1 MKKLI
6 LMPFLALLFSTS
18 SFSAEGTSTLLE
30 QVRAEKVET
39 FKNNLDAIAARINNY
54 ILNSADTTIDRRE
67 VQIFDNLP
75 YQFFNNFE
83 GISCSNDGTY
93 CGSQTGNDG
102 IQISLD
108 SKSIIMKN
116 VLGEG
121 PNTYV
126 VQTFTSNN
134 DNSRIITINDNYTVT
149 VPLDTK
155 TANFLSLIDKIKEL
169 PDAYIGTTPPS
180 DTTKTWYFPNGTGGF
195 DIKKWNPATG
205 KWETIGSTGTNGQSS
220 VQAPS
225 EEELFKIPCLKNDI
239 GFVIESVATEYICT
253 DNGEW
258 IPKSTGASMF
268 NGASDML
275 NLVTKLMKKTGGSV
289 ANVSDPNETAPL
301 NGFTG
306 VLDFTKKDNTSNNGY
321 WIDSTN
327 RYVATDSYSTLSTLN
342 LAINSFGYIPNADK
356 TKVLTLKKTADGWIY
371 IANGYK
377 DIIQNFTF
385 VPTDKAYVL
394 NLKDSENFYY
404 KREQKGTLSSFVSYS
419 TPILEHTNL
428 SPIRISI
435 AYDNRDAFNPRSNS
449 QHLLVFDDCASL
461 SNSCNGALNT
471 FVGAKLDGMSAF
483 YYAPTSPKK
492 KNGLTDAKPYPN
504 MGGLYDD
511 GAEAGIVDGTV
522 FIKDSINSSIC
533 YKDSSGTYYTRAKV
547 KIPTGN
553 SLPPARTCTT
563 AVYTGTNGS
572 GFGTYLV
579 LDNRVQAT
587 NWATVPDG
595 AGINV
600 LGKNYTYD
608 NTGGLDYWTDNLT
621 MASATEIF
629 TKGSR
634 SSFPNVTKSLT
645 ALSINAG
652 SEPRYTAN
660 GVQST
665 IDSNFKQWFYSF
677 SGTRTNNLLD
687 NPCTTLSNTNS
698 YTNWSADFNN
708 SRCTRQVDNSYN
720 ASIEITG
727 CWYNNSSWYFTDKYN
742 CKISSIGQCT
752 YISGGSVSTYSIG
765 QKQSGVTCT
774 EFNRDYSC
782 PSGGTL
788 SGSTCVK
795 IDTEYKAFSSF

>member
-1 MKKLI
+1 MKNKLLI
-6 LMPFLALLFSTS
+6 SIFSLFMTTS
-18 SFSAEGTSTLLE
+18 VFSAEGKSTLLE
-30 QVRAEKVET
+30 QLRAEKVEVY
-39 FKNNLDAIAARINNY
+39 KNNLDAIAVRVNNY
-54 ILNSADTTIDRRE
+54 ILNSADTTVDRRE
-67 VQIFDNLP
+67 VQTFDNLP

-83 GISCSNDGTY
+83 NVSCVNDGTY
-93 CGSQTGNDG
+93 CGNQTGQDG
-102 IQISLD
+102 IQLSLN
-108 SKSIIMKN
+108 SKSIILKN
-116 VLGEG
+116 VLGNG
-121 PNTYV
+121 PNTFV
-126 VQTFTSNN
+126 VQAFTSNN
-134 DNSRIITINDNYTVT
+134 DNSRVVTKEDNYTVT
-149 VPLDTK
+149 IPLDTK
-155 TANFLSLIDKIKEL
+155 TANFLSLIEKIKNI

-195 DIKKWNPATG
+195 DIKKWNPETG

-225 EEELFKIPCLKNDI
+225 EEELFKIPCIKNDI

-258 IPKSTGASMF
+258 IPKSTGGSMF

-275 NLVTKLMKKTGGSV
+275 SLVTKLMKKTGGSV

-306 VLDFTKKDNTSNNGY
+306 VIDFTKKDNTANNGY

-327 RYVATDSYSTLSTLN
+327 RFVATDSYATLSTIN
-342 LAINSFGYIPNADK
+342 LAANSFGYIPNEDK
-356 TKVLTLKKTADGWIY
+356 TKVLTLKRIDTGNGLSWIY
-371 IANGYK
+371 VANGYK
-377 DIIQNFTF
+377 DIVQNFNF

-394 NLKDSENFYY
+394 NLKNNENFYY
-404 KREQKGTLSSFVSYS
+404 KREAKGTLNSFVSFS
-419 TPILEHTNL
+419 TPLVEHNNL

-461 SNSCNGALNT
+461 SNSCNGASNT
-471 FVGAKLDGMSAF
+471 FVGAKVDGMFAF

-504 MGGLYDD
+504 MGGLYDG
-511 GAEAGIVDGTV
+511 GAEAGIVDGTI

-533 YKDSSGTYYTRAKV
+533 YKDSSGVYYTRAKV

-553 SLPPARTCTT
+553 LLPPARTCTT
-563 AVYTGTNGS
+563 AVYTATNGS

-587 NWATVPDG
+587 DWTTVPDG

-621 MASATEIF
+621 MALATEIF

-645 ALSINAG
+645 ALTINVG
-652 SEPRYTAN
+652 SEPRYTAS

-665 IDSNFKQWFYSF
+665 IDSNFKQWFYSN
-677 SGTRTNNLLD
+677 SGTNNLVDGIPTTNAYLD
-687 NPCTTLSNTNS
+687 SN
-698 YTNWSADFNN
+698 A
-708 SRCTRQVDNSYN
+708 
-720 ASIEITG
+720 
-727 CWYNNSSWYFTDKYN
+727 
-742 CKISSIGQCT
+742 IS
-752 YISGGSVSTYSIG
+752 V
-765 QKQSGVTCT
+765 
-774 EFNRDYSC
+774 
-782 PSGGTL
+782 
-788 SGSTCVK
+788 
-795 IDTEYKAFSSF
+795 